1 MKIAKWGKTL
11 PLAVMLLL
19 TACSTDN
26 SAPEHSDKQHG
37 QGDVVEMTENRTVLP
52 SFLEEDPPDIKRIYL
67 GVAQYQEELEKMPC
81 YCGCGDSVGHTS
93 AYDCFI
99 KSDHKN
105 NEEIEWTDHATK
117 CPVCLDIAAYTIIE
131 TEKGTPLDEIRKVV
145 DEEYKEGYA
154 EPTDTKS

>member
-1 MKIAKWGKTL
+1 MKIAKWTKAL
-11 PLAVMLLL
+11 PLAVLLVL
-19 TACSTDN
+19 SACSTN
-26 SAPEHSDKQHG
+26 EASPEHTKENHG
-37 QGDVVEMTENRTVLP
+37 DLIEMTENRTVLP

-67 GVAQYQEELEKMPC
+67 GVAQYQEELEQMPC

-105 NEEIEWTDHATK
+105 KEDIEWTDHATN

-145 DEEYKEGYA
+145 EEEYKEGYA
-154 EPTDTKS
+154 EPTKTNS